1 MENRLMM
8 KLIVGTESMFFLS
21 LIMAYVYFS
30 VHSGFKNAQSGNLDL
45 QSTALFTVLLFLSSF
60 TFWRAEV
67 NSKKKKTGR
76 LKGWLLLTVLLG
88 GLFLVGQGH
97 EYSRLLHSHVTLSSS
112 IFGTSFFTLT
122 GFHGLHVFIGLL
134 IISVVIGLSFKERF
148 NSSHSGIISTI
159 GIYWH
164 FVDVVWL
171 FVFSIVYVL
180 PHLNILK

>member
-1 MENRLMM
+1 MENKLMM

-30 VHSGFKNAQSGNLDL
+30 VHSGFKNAQSDKLDL
-45 QSTALFTVLLFLSSF
+45 QSTSLFTVLLFLSSF

-67 NSKKKKTGR
+67 NSKKKKTVQ

-88 GLFLVGQGH
+88 GLFLLGQGH
-97 EYSRLLHSHVTLSSS
+97 EYGKLLHSHITPGSS

-122 GFHGLHVFIGLL
+122 GFHGLHVMIGLIIISVIIGLL
-134 IISVVIGLSFKERF
+134 FKKQF
-148 NSSHSGIISTI
+148 ISSHSGIISTV

-164 FVDVVWL
+164 FVDIVWL

-180 PHLNILK
+180 PHLNMLK